1 LSNLRDGAWGGGNQ
15 FQSALRKFLCGK
27 NIYTEKISQA
37 DVILVNSHHW
47 GERLK
52 ELYTTKRN
60 NPDVIILH
68 RIDGPVSIVRNDSR
82 QFVIDK
88 CIMDFNT
95 RIADGTVF
103 QSEWSKTK
111 CIEQGMDKEKISAVI
126 YNAPDPSIF
135 YPTGYRVENKK
146 FSLVAASWSTNE
158 RKGFDIYKY
167 LDENL
172 DFSRYEFTFVGNS
185 PLAFRNI
192 QHKPVMNSKELA
204 AEYHRHDLFVHP
216 SYMESCSNALIEA
229 MHCGLVP
236 VAMNNTSHPEI
247 VKYDDLLF
255 EGKKDILIVIENVC
269 NDLDFYR
276 KRLCPLGMDE
286 TGKKYIEFAENIRDQ
301 YKNSKKISWIDFLFV
316 LASWHFMLYTQRVNT
331 LIDRFTN
338 CLK

>member
-1 LSNLRDGAWGGGNQ
+1 MSNLRDGAWGGGNQ

-47 GERLK
+47 GGRLK

-255 EGKKDILIVIENVC
+255 EGKKDI
-269 NDLDFYR
+269 
-276 KRLCPLGMDE
+276 
-286 TGKKYIEFAENIRDQ
+286 
-301 YKNSKKISWIDFLFV
+301 
-316 LASWHFMLYTQRVNT
+316 
-331 LIDRFTN
+331 
-338 CLK
+338 